1 MFFDK
6 AAAANPMAKVMG
18 AAGPSWEFRKGK
30 PAIVAAGQ
38 RFETVVQEDAVVKLP
53 TAQAAGVQAA
63 TPQNAAS
70 ASQPMAQSSTPDQP
84 STKP

>member
-1 MFFDK
+1 
-6 AAAANPMAKVMG
+6 MAKVMG

-53 TAQAAGVQAA
+53 TQAAGAQAA

-70 ASQPMAQSSTPDQP
+70 ASQPMAQSATPDQP